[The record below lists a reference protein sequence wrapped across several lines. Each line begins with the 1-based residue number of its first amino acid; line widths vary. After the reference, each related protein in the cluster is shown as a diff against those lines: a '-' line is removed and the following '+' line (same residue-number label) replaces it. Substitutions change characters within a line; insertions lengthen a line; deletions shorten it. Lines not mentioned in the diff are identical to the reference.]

1 MLDSID
7 EAILVQLERNAGLTG
22 AQIGEQV
29 GLSPSAAHRRI
40 KLLEEGGY
48 IRGYRAML
56 SRAAQG
62 DPSTV
67 FVQVTLDDQRR
78 DTLIRFEQTV
88 SRCPQIVECHL
99 MSGESDYLL
108 KVLVRTSDSYER
120 VHREVL
126 ATLPGVRRLV
136 THFSIR
142 AVVEPA

>member
-1 MLDSID
+1 MIDATD
-7 EAILVQLERNAGLTG
+7 EAILAVLGRNAGLTS
-22 AQIGEQV
+22 AQVGEKV

-40 KLLEEGGY
+40 KLLEEAGH

-67 FVQVTLDDQRR
+67 FVQVTLNDQRR
-78 DTLIRFEQTV
+78 DTLATFEDTV
-88 SRCPQIVECHL
+88 ARCAAVAECHL

-108 KVLVRTSDSYER
+108 KVLVRRGDSYER

-126 ATLPGVRRLV
+126 AALPGVRRLV

>member
-1 MLDSID
+1 MDVVD
-7 EAILVQLERNAGLTG
+7 EAILSQLSRNAGLTS
-22 AQIGEQV
+22 AQVGDHV

-40 KLLEEGGY
+40 KLLEEAGH
-48 IRGYRAML
+48 IRGYRAVL

-62 DPSTV
+62 NPSTV

-78 DTLIRFEQTV
+78 DTLARFEDTV
-88 SRCPQIVECHL
+88 ARCPAVAECHL

-108 KVLVRTSDSYER
+108 KVLVRQDDSYER

-142 AVVEPA
+142 SIVEPA